1 MVVNLSMDCW
11 CSLIQSEREDM
22 GGMLDR
28 ACLYIKNVELSQG
41 TEPRPACRGYAA
53 MAMGLNK
60 ARVSSS
66 WASASFNRAGRSLS
80 LNWVAWSA

>member
-66 WASASFNRAGRSLS
+66 WADRKSTR
-80 LNWVAWSA
+80 LNSSH